1 MTRSTA
7 SPAPIAGIET
17 VRTAVTLRQRIA
29 AWRSAGQRVG
39 LVPTM
44 GGIHDGHLALVR
56 AAKDG
61 CDRVA
66 ATLFVNPKQF
76 DPSEDFA
83 AYPRDEATDARLL
96 AEAGAEL
103 LFVPGMEEM
112 YPQGFA
118 TRVSVS
124 GVTEG
129 LCGAHR
135 PGFFDGVATAVC
147 KLFMQALPDA
157 AYFGEKDYQQLV
169 MVRRMVA
176 DLAIPVDIVP
186 VATVRDADGLALSSR
201 NHYLTDSERQNAAT
215 LYRVLSAIATGL
227 EGGSGVVADL
237 VVWGL
242 GELEGAGF
250 CPIDYLE
257 VRDADTLQPVE
268 VVKTPARVLAAAW
281 LGKARLIDNVA
292 VRPAR

>member
-7 SPAPIAGIET
+7 SRTPMASIET
-17 VRTAVTLRQRIA
+17 VRTAAALRHRIA
-29 AWRSAGQRVG
+29 AWRSAGERVG

-44 GGIHDGHLALVR
+44 GGIHDGHLALVH
-56 AAKDG
+56 AAREG

-76 DPSEDFA
+76 GPSEDFA
-83 AYPRDEATDARLL
+83 TYPRDDARDARLL
-96 AEAGAEL
+96 AEVGAEL
-103 LFVPGMEEM
+103 LFAPGLEEM
-112 YPQGFA
+112 YPEGFA

-129 LCGAHR
+129 LCGPHR
-135 PGFFDGVATAVC
+135 PGFFDGVATVVC
-147 KLFMQALPDA
+147 KLLMQALPDA
-157 AYFGEKDYQQLV
+157 AYFGEKDYQQLR

-186 VATVRDADGLALSSR
+186 VATVREADGLALSSR
-201 NHYLTDSERQNAAT
+201 NDYLTASERQNAPT
-215 LYRVLSAIATGL
+215 LYRVLSAIATRL
-227 EGGSGVVADL
+227 EGGQGSVADL
-237 VVWGL
+237 TVWGL

-250 CPIDYLE
+250 GPIDYLE
-257 VRDADTLQPVE
+257 VRDADTLEPVE
-268 VVKTPARVLAAAW
+268 VLDKPARVLAAAW

>member
-1 MTRSTA
+1 MA
-7 SPAPIAGIET
+7 SIET
-17 VRTAVTLRQRIA
+17 VRDAAALRQRIA
-29 AWRSAGQRVG
+29 AWRSAGERVG

-56 AAKDG
+56 AAREG
-61 CDRVA
+61 CDRVV

-76 DPSEDFA
+76 GPSEDFA
-83 AYPRDEATDARLL
+83 TYPRNNASDARLL
-96 AEAGAEL
+96 AEGGAGL
-103 LFVPGMEEM
+103 LFAPGMEEM
-112 YPQGFA
+112 YPEGFA

-157 AYFGEKDYQQLV
+157 AYFGEKDYQQLR

-186 VATVRDADGLALSSR
+186 VATVREADGLALSSR
-201 NHYLTDSERQNAAT
+201 NDYLTASERRNAPT
-215 LYRVLSAIATGL
+215 LYRVLSAIATSL
-227 EGGSGVVADL
+227 EGGKRSVADL
-237 VVWGL
+237 TVWGL

-250 CPIDYLE
+250 GPIDYLE
-257 VRDADTLQPVE
+257 VRDADTLRPIE
-268 VVKTPARVLAAAW
+268 FIETPARVLAAAW

-292 VRPAR
+292 VRPIR

>member
-1 MTRSTA
+1 MA
-7 SPAPIAGIET
+7 SIET
-17 VRTAVTLRQRIA
+17 VRDAAALRQRIA
-29 AWRSAGQRVG
+29 AWQSAGERVG

-56 AAKDG
+56 AAREG

-76 DPSEDFA
+76 GPSEDFA
-83 AYPRDEATDARLL
+83 TYPRDDARDARLL
-96 AEAGAEL
+96 AEVGAEL
-103 LFVPGMEEM
+103 LFAPGLEEM
-112 YPQGFA
+112 YPEGFA

-129 LCGAHR
+129 LCGPHR
-135 PGFFDGVATAVC
+135 PGFFDGVATVVC
-147 KLFMQALPDA
+147 KLLMQALPDT
-157 AYFGEKDYQQLV
+157 AYFGEKDYQQLR

-186 VATVRDADGLALSSR
+186 VATVREADGLALSSR
-201 NHYLTDSERQNAAT
+201 NDYLTASERQNAPT
-215 LYRVLSAIATGL
+215 LYRVLSAIATSL
-227 EGGSGVVADL
+227 EGGQGSVADL
-237 VVWGL
+237 TVWGL

-250 CPIDYLE
+250 GPIDYLE
-257 VRDADTLQPVE
+257 VRDADTLEPVE
-268 VVKTPARVLAAAW
+268 VLDKPARVLAAAW

>member
-1 MTRSTA
+1 MA
-7 SPAPIAGIET
+7 SIET
-17 VRTAVTLRQRIA
+17 VRDAAALRQRIA
-29 AWRSAGQRVG
+29 AWRSAGERVG

-44 GGIHDGHLALVR
+44 GGIHDGHLALVH
-56 AAKDG
+56 AAREG

-66 ATLFVNPKQF
+66 ATLFVNSKQF

-83 AYPRDEATDARLL
+83 TYPRDEARDARLL
-96 AEAGAEL
+96 ADEGAEL
-103 LFVPGMEEM
+103 LFAPGVEEM
-112 YPQGFA
+112 YPEGFA

-135 PGFFDGVATAVC
+135 PGFFDGVATVVC
-147 KLFMQALPDA
+147 KLLMQALPDA
-157 AYFGEKDYQQLV
+157 AYFGEKDYQQLQ

-186 VATVRDADGLALSSR
+186 VATVREADGLALSSR
-201 NHYLTDSERQNAAT
+201 NDYLTDSERRNAPT
-215 LYRVLSAIATGL
+215 LYRVLSAIATSL
-227 EGGSGVVADL
+227 EGGEGSVADL
-237 VVWGL
+237 TVWGL

-250 CPIDYLE
+250 GPIDYLE

-268 VVKTPARVLAAAW
+268 VLGRPARVLAAAW

>member
-1 MTRSTA
+1 MTGSTA
-7 SPAPIAGIET
+7 SRTPMTSIET
-17 VRTAVTLRQRIA
+17 VRDAAALRQRIA
-29 AWRSAGQRVG
+29 AWQSAGERVG

-44 GGIHDGHLALVR
+44 GGIHDGHMALVH
-56 AAKDG
+56 AAREG

-76 DPSEDFA
+76 GPSEDFA
-83 AYPRDEATDARLL
+83 TYPRDEARDARLL
-96 AEAGAEL
+96 AEVGVEL
-103 LFVPGMEEM
+103 LFAPGMEEM

-147 KLFMQALPDA
+147 KLFIQALPDA
-157 AYFGEKDYQQLV
+157 AYFGEKDYQQLQ

-186 VATVRDADGLALSSR
+186 VATVREADGLALSSR
-201 NHYLTDSERQNAAT
+201 NDYLTDSERRNAPT
-215 LYRVLSAIATGL
+215 LYRVLSTIASGL
-227 EGGSGVVADL
+227 EGGEGSVADL
-237 VVWGL
+237 TVWGL

-250 CPIDYLE
+250 GPIDYLE
-257 VRDADTLQPVE
+257 VRDADTLRPVE
-268 VVKTPARVLAAAW
+268 VFEKPARVIAAAW

>member
-17 VRTAVTLRQRIA
+17 VREAAALRRRIA

-56 AAKDG
+56 AAKEE

-76 DPSEDFA
+76 GPSEDFA
-83 AYPRDEATDARLL
+83 AYPRDEAGDARLL

-103 LFVPGMEEM
+103 LFAPGMEEM

-186 VATVRDADGLALSSR
+186 VATVREADGLALSSR

-215 LYRVLSAIATGL
+215 LYRVLSAIATSL
-227 EGGSGVVADL
+227 EGGEGAVADL

-250 CPIDYLE
+250 GPIDYIEL
-257 VRDADTLQPVE
+257 RDADTLQPVE

-281 LGKARLIDNVA
+281 LGRARLIDNVA
-292 VRPAR
+292 VRPAQ

>member
-1 MTRSTA
+1 MTS
-7 SPAPIAGIET
+7 IET
-17 VRTAVTLRQRIA
+17 VRDAAALRQRIA
-29 AWRSAGQRVG
+29 AWQSAGERVG

-44 GGIHDGHLALVR
+44 GGIHDGHLALVH
-56 AAKDG
+56 AAREG

-76 DPSEDFA
+76 GPSEDFA
-83 AYPRDEATDARLL
+83 TYPRDEARDARLL
-96 AEAGAEL
+96 AEVGAEL
-103 LFVPGMEEM
+103 LFAPGMEEM

-157 AYFGEKDYQQLV
+157 AYFGEKDYQQLQ

-186 VATVRDADGLALSSR
+186 VATVREADGLALSSR
-201 NHYLTDSERQNAAT
+201 NDYLTASERQNAPT
-215 LYRVLSAIATGL
+215 LYRVLSAIATRL
-227 EGGSGVVADL
+227 EGGQGSVADL
-237 VVWGL
+237 TVWGL
-242 GELEGAGF
+242 GELEG
-250 CPIDYLE
+250 D
-257 VRDADTLQPVE
+257 QKPV
-268 VVKTPARVLAAAW
+268 P
-281 LGKARLIDNVA
+281 
-292 VRPAR
+292 

>member
-1 MTRSTA
+1 MTS
-7 SPAPIAGIET
+7 IET
-17 VRTAVTLRQRIA
+17 VRDAAALRQRIA
-29 AWRSAGQRVG
+29 AWQSAGERVG

-44 GGIHDGHLALVR
+44 GGIHDGHLALVH
-56 AAKDG
+56 AAREG

-76 DPSEDFA
+76 GPSEDFA
-83 AYPRDEATDARLL
+83 TYPRDEARDARLL
-96 AEAGAEL
+96 AEVGAEL
-103 LFVPGMEEM
+103 LFAPGMEEM

-157 AYFGEKDYQQLV
+157 AYFGEKDYQQLQ

-186 VATVRDADGLALSSR
+186 VATVREADGLALSSR
-201 NHYLTDSERQNAAT
+201 NDYLTDSERRNAPT
-215 LYRVLSAIATGL
+215 LYRVLGTIASGL
-227 EGGSGVVADL
+227 EGGEGSVADL
-237 VVWGL
+237 TIWGL

-250 CPIDYLE
+250 GPIDYLE

-268 VVKTPARVLAAAW
+268 VVDKPARVIAAAW
-281 LGKARLIDNVA
+281 LGKARLIDNVP

>member
-1 MTRSTA
+1 M
-7 SPAPIAGIET
+7 AGIET
-17 VRTAVTLRQRIA
+17 VRDGAALRQRIT
-29 AWRSAGQRVG
+29 AWRSAGERVG

-44 GGIHDGHLALVR
+44 GGIHDGHLALVH
-56 AAKDG
+56 AAREG
-61 CDRVA
+61 CDRVV

-76 DPSEDFA
+76 GPSEDFTT
-83 AYPRDEATDARLL
+83 YPRDGARDARLL
-96 AEAGAEL
+96 ADAGAEL
-103 LFVPGMEEM
+103 LFAPDVEEM

-135 PGFFDGVATAVC
+135 PGFFDGIATVVC
-147 KLFMQALPDA
+147 KLLMQALPDA
-157 AYFGEKDYQQLV
+157 AYFGEKDYQQLR
-169 MVRRMVA
+169 MVQRMVA

-186 VATVRDADGLALSSR
+186 VATVREADGLALSSR
-201 NHYLTDSERQNAAT
+201 NDYLTDSERRNAPT
-215 LYRVLSAIATGL
+215 LYRVLNAIATGL
-227 EGGSGVVADL
+227 EGGKGSVADL
-237 VVWGL
+237 TVWGR

-250 CPIDYLE
+250 GPIDYLE
-257 VRDADTLQPVE
+257 VRDADTLRPVE
-268 VVKTPARVLAAAW
+268 TLETPARVLAAAW

>member
-1 MTRSTA
+1 MTS
-7 SPAPIAGIET
+7 IET
-17 VRTAVTLRQRIA
+17 VRDAAALRQRIA
-29 AWRSAGQRVG
+29 AWRSAGERVG

-44 GGIHDGHLALVR
+44 GGIHDGHLALVH
-56 AAKDG
+56 AAREG

-76 DPSEDFA
+76 GPSEDFA
-83 AYPRDEATDARLL
+83 TYPRDDARDARLL
-96 AEAGAEL
+96 AEVGAEL
-103 LFVPGMEEM
+103 LFAPGMEEM
-112 YPQGFA
+112 YPEGFA

-135 PGFFDGVATAVC
+135 PGFFDGVATVVC
-147 KLFMQALPDA
+147 KLLMQALPDA
-157 AYFGEKDYQQLV
+157 AYFGEKDYQQLQ

-186 VATVRDADGLALSSR
+186 VATVREADGLALSSR
-201 NHYLTDSERQNAAT
+201 NDYLTDSERQNAPT
-215 LYRVLSAIATGL
+215 LYRVLSAIATSL
-227 EGGSGVVADL
+227 EGGKGPVADL
-237 VVWGL
+237 TVWGL

-250 CPIDYLE
+250 GPIDYLE

-268 VVKTPARVLAAAW
+268 VLKSPARVLAAAW

>member
-17 VRTAVTLRQRIA
+17 VRTAAALRQRIA

-61 CDRVA
+61 CDRVG

-76 DPSEDFA
+76 GPSEDFA

-96 AEAGAEL
+96 SQAGVEL
-103 LFVPGMEEM
+103 LFAPGMEEM

-147 KLFMQALPDA
+147 KLFIQALPDA

-186 VATVRDADGLALSSR
+186 VATVREADGLALSSR

-227 EGGSGVVADL
+227 EGGSGAVADL

-250 CPIDYLE
+250 GPIDYLE

>member
-1 MTRSTA
+1 MA
-7 SPAPIAGIET
+7 SIET
-17 VRTAVTLRQRIA
+17 VRDAAALRQRIA
-29 AWRSAGQRVG
+29 AWRSAGERVG

-56 AAKDG
+56 AAREG
-61 CDRVA
+61 CDRVV

-76 DPSEDFA
+76 GPSEDFA
-83 AYPRDEATDARLL
+83 TYPRDDAGDARLL
-96 AEAGAEL
+96 AEGGAGL
-103 LFVPGMEEM
+103 LFAPGMEEM
-112 YPQGFA
+112 YPEGFA

-135 PGFFDGVATAVC
+135 PGFFDGVATVVC
-147 KLFMQALPDA
+147 KLLMQALPDA
-157 AYFGEKDYQQLV
+157 AYFGEKDYQQLR

-186 VATVRDADGLALSSR
+186 VATVREADGLALSSR
-201 NHYLTDSERQNAAT
+201 NDYLTASERRNAPT
-215 LYRVLSAIATGL
+215 LYRVLSAIATSL
-227 EGGSGVVADL
+227 EGGKRSVADL
-237 VVWGL
+237 TVWGL

-250 CPIDYLE
+250 GPIDYLE
-257 VRDADTLQPVE
+257 VRDADTLRPVE
-268 VVKTPARVLAAAW
+268 VLSQPARVLAAAW

-292 VRPAR
+292 VLPAR

>member
-1 MTRSTA
+1 MA
-7 SPAPIAGIET
+7 SIET
-17 VRTAVTLRQRIA
+17 VRDAAALRQRIA
-29 AWRSAGQRVG
+29 AWRSAGERVG

-56 AAKDG
+56 AAREG
-61 CDRVA
+61 CDRVV

-76 DPSEDFA
+76 GPSEDFA
-83 AYPRDEATDARLL
+83 TYPRDDAGDARLL
-96 AEAGAEL
+96 AEGGAGL
-103 LFVPGMEEM
+103 LFAPGMEEM
-112 YPQGFA
+112 YPEGFA

-135 PGFFDGVATAVC
+135 PGFFDGVATVVC
-147 KLFMQALPDA
+147 KLLMQALPDA
-157 AYFGEKDYQQLV
+157 AYFGEKDYQQLR

-186 VATVRDADGLALSSR
+186 VATVREADGLALSSR
-201 NHYLTDSERQNAAT
+201 NDYLTASERRNAPT
-215 LYRVLSAIATGL
+215 LYRVLSAIATSL
-227 EGGSGVVADL
+227 EGGKRSVADL
-237 VVWGL
+237 TVWGL

-250 CPIDYLE
+250 GPIDYLE
-257 VRDADTLQPVE
+257 VRDADTLRPVE
-268 VVKTPARVLAAAW
+268 VLRQPARVLAAAW

-292 VRPAR
+292 VLPAR

>member
-1 MTRSTA
+1 MA
-7 SPAPIAGIET
+7 SIET
-17 VRTAVTLRQRIA
+17 VRDAAALRQRIA
-29 AWRSAGQRVG
+29 AWRAAGERVG

-56 AAKDG
+56 AAKEG

-76 DPSEDFA
+76 GPSEDFA
-83 AYPRDEATDARLL
+83 AYPRDEARDARLL
-96 AEAGAEL
+96 AEMGAEL
-103 LFVPGMEEM
+103 LFAPGMEEM
-112 YPQGFA
+112 YPEGFA

-157 AYFGEKDYQQLV
+157 AYFGEKDYQQLQT
-169 MVRRMVA
+169 VRRMVA
-176 DLAIPVDIVP
+176 DLAIPVDIVA
-186 VATVRDADGLALSSR
+186 VATVREADGLALSSR
-201 NHYLTDSERQNAAT
+201 NHYLTDSERQNAPA
-215 LYRVLSAIATGL
+215 LYRVLSAIATSL
-227 EGGSGVVADL
+227 EGGEGSIADL
-237 VVWGL
+237 TVWGL

-250 CPIDYLE
+250 GPIDYLE
-257 VRDADTLQPVE
+257 VRDADTLRPIE
-268 VVKTPARVLAAAW
+268 FIETPARVLAAAW

-292 VRPAR
+292 VRPIR

>member
-1 MTRSTA
+1 MTN
-7 SPAPIAGIET
+7 IET
-17 VRTAVTLRQRIA
+17 VRNAAALRRRIA
-29 AWRSAGQRVG
+29 AWRSAGERVG

-56 AAKDG
+56 AAKEG
-61 CDRVA
+61 CDRVV

-76 DPSEDFA
+76 GPSEDFA
-83 AYPRDEATDARLL
+83 TYPRDEARDARLL
-96 AEAGAEL
+96 AEVGAEL
-103 LFVPGMEEM
+103 LFAPGMEEM
-112 YPQGFA
+112 YPEGFA

-147 KLFMQALPDA
+147 KLFIQALPDA
-157 AYFGEKDYQQLV
+157 AYFGEKDYQQLQT
-169 MVRRMVA
+169 VRRMVA

-186 VATVRDADGLALSSR
+186 VATVREADGLALSSR
-201 NHYLTDSERQNAAT
+201 NDYLTDSERQNAPT
-215 LYRVLSAIATGL
+215 LYRVLSAIATSL
-227 EGGSGVVADL
+227 EGGEGSIADL
-237 VVWGL
+237 TVWGL

-250 CPIDYLE
+250 GPIDYLE

-268 VVKTPARVLAAAW
+268 ILKTPARVLAAAW

-292 VRPAR
+292 VRPAG

>member
-1 MTRSTA
+1 MA
-7 SPAPIAGIET
+7 SIET
-17 VRTAVTLRQRIA
+17 VRDAVALRQRIA
-29 AWRSAGQRVG
+29 AWQSAGERVG

-56 AAKDG
+56 AAKEG

-76 DPSEDFA
+76 GPSEDFA
-83 AYPRDEATDARLL
+83 TYPRDEARDARLL
-96 AEAGAEL
+96 AEVGAEL
-103 LFVPGMEEM
+103 LFAPGMEEM
-112 YPQGFA
+112 YPEGFA

-147 KLFMQALPDA
+147 KLFIQALPDA
-157 AYFGEKDYQQLV
+157 AYFGEKDYQQLQT
-169 MVRRMVA
+169 VRRMVA

-186 VATVRDADGLALSSR
+186 VATVREADGLALSSR
-201 NHYLTDSERQNAAT
+201 NDYLTDSERQNAPT
-215 LYRVLSAIATGL
+215 LYRVLSAIATSL
-227 EGGSGVVADL
+227 EGGEGSIADL
-237 VVWGL
+237 TVWGL

-250 CPIDYLE
+250 GPIDYLE

-268 VVKTPARVLAAAW
+268 ILKTPARVLAAAW

-292 VRPAR
+292 VRPAG